1 MCVIFALS
9 HARSFFQWISLDEY
23 LKTPSAIPSYAEVR
37 EKLCA
42 VWFMKH
48 ISWRRFFFIKSR
60 KICNTNFM
68 CCVNAQNVNEK
79 GLLKNESLF
88 YLQNFSSLAARLP
101 YVPAEKKLSSLLLLS
116 FHLNK
121 NVRKSAHGTT
131 TGKDI
136 FAYLRFCFWNWF
148 VWSSSFMKKKNI
160 KNRKSSIEWVHNWDK
175 RKKLKRQNRTNG
187 NHCYFVMRAT
197 KKNFRITACVVNW
210 QKSLHHLSKTW
221 ERKKCLHIFLCLS
234 FI

>member
-1 MCVIFALS
+1 MLCKRTECERERSSEEWVTFLS
-9 HARSFFQWISLDEY
+9 T
-23 LKTPSAIPSYAEVR
+23 K
-37 EKLCA
+37 
-42 VWFMKH
+42 
-48 ISWRRFFFIKSR
+48 FFFFGRSSTVRTSR
-60 KICNTNFM
+60 
-68 CCVNAQNVNEK
+68 
-79 GLLKNESLF
+79 
-88 YLQNFSSLAARLP
+88 
-101 YVPAEKKLSSLLLLS
+101 KKLSSLLLLS

-131 TGKDI
+131 TGKGI

-187 NHCYFVMRAT
+187 NHCCFVMRAT